1 VILAAI
7 GCGVGLAGATGVSSL
22 MKSQLFGVTPLD
34 PITYAVMP
42 VALLMAAL
50 LACYFPARRAAA
62 VDPSESLR
70 AE

>member
-1 VILAAI
+1 M
-7 GCGVGLAGATGVSSL
+7 GVSSL

-42 VALLMAAL
+42 VALLMAVL

-62 VDPSESLR
+62 VNPAESLR